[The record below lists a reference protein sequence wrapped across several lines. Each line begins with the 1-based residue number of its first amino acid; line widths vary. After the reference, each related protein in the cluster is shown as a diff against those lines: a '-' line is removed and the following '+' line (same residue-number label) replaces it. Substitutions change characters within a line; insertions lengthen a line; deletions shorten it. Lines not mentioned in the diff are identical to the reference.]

1 MNCHNYT
8 SAIKEL
14 FNCSIFQLK
23 INICYCR
30 VLSQLQKCNQMSIF
44 NYPLFKIL
52 VKNLYVK
59 NWFAFNIN
67 YISIKDIKLEILCSE
82 SEILCNRI
90 SFWSIIKATHDL
102 LNFQTDMLLII
113 KPEVQWQ
120 DCFYHNYALHYRWK
134 YNL

>member
-1 MNCHNYT
+1 MNCHDYT
-8 SAIKEL
+8 STIIEL
-14 FNCSIFQLK
+14 FKCSMFQLK

-30 VLSQLQKCNQMSIF
+30 VWSQLQKCNQKSIF

-102 LNFQTDMLLII
+102 LKFQTDMLLMI

-120 DCFYHNYALHYRWK
+120 HFCLYKFQK
-134 YNL
+134 PQ